1 MLWLIEKSSFE
12 QMSAALDAG
21 YIPNAEEE
29 ASFSAKFDAVGGTRI
44 MSVSSGNANINVS
57 GVLTDAPDIMARI
70 FGGGNTTYAE
80 IRGALATA
88 EADPDVK
95 EIVMKFNSPGGA
107 ASAEMV
113 DTFQAIR
120 ATKKPVTAF
129 VGDMA
134 ASAAF
139 GLAAQAGSIVAQNAM
154 SKVGSVGV
162 MVRSF
167 VNPNVITTTSTNA
180 PNKIPDPST
189 PEGKEKIRAMI
200 DPMEKVFIDAIAS
213 GRGISAENVKEDF
226 GKGAVVLAEQALRR
240 NMIDSIAA
248 PGTLTDT
255 TSAKAQVSEKPQTK
269 TAVGG
274 KTGVQKM
281 DLPTLKASH
290 PAVFQAAYDEG
301 KKKGSDDERDRVSA
315 HLTYGTQCG
324 CMDIAQA
331 AIDNGSD
338 VTQSLLAQYL
348 TAGQNKNDIT
358 DRNEDETDA
367 SAADGAAE
375 SKTGTEEQAATEEK
389 VVDAALK
396 LAGMSVIED
405 EEVK

>member
-1 MLWLIEKSSFE
+1 MLWLIEKSAFE
-12 QMSAALDAG
+12 QMSAAMDAG
-21 YIPNAEEE
+21 YTPNSEDESSFL
-29 ASFSAKFDAVGGTRI
+29 ASFDAVGGTRI
-44 MSVSSGNANINVS
+44 MSVASGNANINVS
-57 GVLTDAPDIMARI
+57 GVLTDVPNIMARI

-95 EIVMKFNSPGGA
+95 EIVMKFNSPGGS

-139 GLAAQAGSIVAQNAM
+139 GLAAQADKIVAQNAM

-213 GRGISAENVKEDF
+213 GRGISADVVKDEF
-226 GKGAVVLAEQALRR
+226 GKGAVVLAEHALRR

-248 PGTLTDT
+248 PGTITDA
-255 TSAKAQVSEKPQTK
+255 TSAKAQVSEKPQTQ

-274 KTGVQKM
+274 KNRSPKM
-281 DLPTLKASH
+281 DLPTLKATH

-301 KKKGSDDERDRVSA
+301 KAKGTEVERDRVSA
-315 HLTYGTQCG
+315 HLTYGAQCG

-331 AIDNGSD
+331 AIDSGSD

-375 SKTGTEEQAATEEK
+375 AKTETEQAEAE
-389 VVDAALK
+389 
-396 LAGMSVIED
+396 ED
-405 EEVK
+405 EVMALVAKDLGADIDG